1 MRMAALEADPS
12 PWRALL
18 AEARSGWWA
27 IPAIALVL
35 TLLSVDLADVTARA
49 FAIVFIVNAVIS
61 LCIAGSVTAAY
72 VLLLPRLNLP
82 ERWWVW
88 LVHPVLVALGVVVG
102 TELALLVLG
111 PWVMDGGDVRM
122 QIWKVGG
129 VASVV
134 MAAIGISWDSLRD
147 RARATELRA
156 ERAQQELLRAQL
168 ENLQARLNP
177 HFLFN
182 SLNTVA
188 ALVEEDPAKAV
199 TAIEQLSELLRY
211 GLDGT
216 RNPRV
221 TLERELSAVGDFLEL
236 ERLRFG
242 DRLRW
247 SIDASPE
254 VRAVEVPPLVLQP
267 LVENAVKHGIASRR
281 EGGEVRIEAGIAG
294 DLATITVQDDGP
306 GTSTAK
312 GTQTGEANVRERLE
326 LAYGDAARFEAGPR
340 PERGYRV
347 RLVIPIARTE
357 GEDR

>member
-1 MRMAALEADPS
+1 MNVAELDADPS
-12 PWRALL
+12 PWRAML

-35 TLLSVDLADVTARA
+35 TLLSVDVTDVTARV
-49 FAIVFIVNAVIS
+49 FAIVFVVNAVIS
-61 LCIAGSVTAAY
+61 LCIAGSVTVAY
-72 VLLLPRLNLP
+72 VVALPRLNLP

-88 LVHPVLVALGVVVG
+88 LVHPVLLAIGVAVG

-111 PWVMDGGDVRM
+111 PWVTMDSGDVRL

-134 MAAIGISWDSLRD
+134 MAAIGISWDRLRA

-188 ALVEEDPAKAV
+188 ALVEEEPAKAV

-247 SIDASPE
+247 SIDASPD

-281 EGGEVRIEAGIAG
+281 EGGRVRIEAGLAG
-294 DLATITVQDDGP
+294 DLVTITVEDDGT
-306 GTSTAK
+306 GTSNAK
-312 GTQTGEANVRERLE
+312 GTKTGEANVRERLE

-347 RLVIPIARTE
+347 QLVIPRTE
-357 GEDR
+357 GSDR